1 VTPWSATNTQYRAD
15 VLAYLTRLAQ
25 KGAVPYLLV
34 SKAPYTDGDAGAW
47 WQQVAKVA
55 SIVPEV
61 YFNGPQLSKQ
71 GPILASR
78 RLRVAFRKAVASYTA
93 LGIPPERVGIVL
105 GFQVAAGA
113 GGREHLQPS
122 AAWFRV
128 VKWQAL
134 AAKQVAAET
143 GLGTVWSWGW
153 GTWGAASADPD
164 KPAAACVYLWVR
176 NHSLCDGPTAAGAGF
191 EASLTEG
198 QISLP
203 GGTRCTVAGQRL
215 TDRMIAGL
223 SAVTG
228 DPDLAESALFG
239 RLAIARSLPVST
251 RQVLDAEA
259 AVVASQFKGNRS
271 SYLAAI
277 ARAHATLAQAR
288 AILADELRHGAVAST
303 LAVAAPTAA
312 QVQDFYATYAAA
324 RARPVTAKPAPTW
337 LGGRTTGWALE
348 PIVPAQL
355 FALPTGRKATL
366 RTPFGPL
373 AVTATDDTQLLGE
386 LPIALVRPAIVTA
399 LRTFARDE
407 AFDRWILNREMAA
420 QAQTVCQKDVLPT
433 LGVPELEEYL
443 PFLAF

>member
-1 VTPWSATNTQYRAD
+1 MIAENELFGADLVTPWSATNTQYRAD

-78 RLRVAFRKAVASYTA
+78 RLRLAFRKAVGNYTA
-93 LGIPPERVGIVL
+93 LGIPPERIGLVL

-122 AAWFRV
+122 SAWFRV

-153 GTWGAASADPD
+153 GTWGAASSDPD

-176 NHSLCDGPTAAGAGF
+176 NHGLCDGPTAAGPGF

-198 QISLP
+198 QITLP
-203 GGTRCTVAGQRL
+203 AGTRCTVAGQRL
-215 TDRMIAGL
+215 TDRMINGL

-239 RLAIARSLPVST
+239 RLAIARALPVST
-251 RQVLDAEA
+251 RQVLDAET
-259 AVVASQFKGNRS
+259 GR
-271 SYLAAI
+271 
-277 ARAHATLAQAR
+277 RR
-288 AILADELRHGAVAST
+288 
-303 LAVAAPTAA
+303 LAVQGAAAPRTWP
-312 QVQDFYATYAAA
+312 
-324 RARPVTAKPAPTW
+324 RSRAPTPRSRRRA
-337 LGGRTTGWALE
+337 GSSPTSSATARSPRRSPSRRRQPPRCRTSTPPTPPRGR
-348 PIVPAQL
+348 
-355 FALPTGRKATL
+355 
-366 RTPFGPL
+366 
-373 AVTATDDTQLLGE
+373 
-386 LPIALVRPAIVTA
+386 VR
-399 LRTFARDE
+399 
-407 AFDRWILNREMAA
+407 
-420 QAQTVCQKDVLPT
+420 
-433 LGVPELEEYL
+433 
-443 PFLAF
+443 